1 METKGYQE
9 YKEKEMIEKFSVRKP
24 FTIIVAVILVLI
36 LGIVSFTKMQTDLLP
51 NMNLPYV
58 MVMTT
63 YGGAAP
69 EAVEETVTKPVE
81 QSLASVSG
89 LKNMTSQSSENLSI
103 VALEFEGDTNMD
115 SATID
120 IRENLDMISDQFPD
134 EVGNPTIMKV
144 SMDMMPVLVTAID
157 SDKMEA
163 GELSQYVEKTLKPSL
178 ESVNG
183 VASVSTAGLL
193 DENINVIINEEKIS
207 KLNNKIQKAI
217 NGEFDEADAKLD
229 EAESKV
235 EEAKNKLDSQRTSAN
250 QQLAKAKKALNDAQL
265 SATEKEIQI
274 TSSKLTL
281 QSKIEEAKA
290 QKKQLEATI
299 SKLKKQLEKLVDAG
313 MGDSDE
319 AKALKTEIAGY
330 QSTVKTLNNTI
341 KSLNKQVS
349 NLSSALKQIKSG
361 QKTITSK
368 IQTLDQQS
376 LDTTGKL
383 NSAEISLSS
392 SSSKIESQRE
402 QLDQAR
408 EEALAAANMSKTITV
423 DTVKSL
429 LQAQNFE
436 MPAGYIT
443 EDNVQYLV
451 RVGDKVTS
459 QKELE
464 DMVLLDVGVD
474 GINPIRLRDVADV
487 AVVNNAA
494 DTYCK
499 VNENDGILLS
509 IQKQSTYSAAQVS
522 DSITEKLDQLKSAKK
537 GLHYTNLMD
546 QGIYI
551 DMIVDSVLHNLIYG
565 AILAMIILFLFLK
578 DIRPTLVI
586 SFSIPI
592 SVIFALVLMYF
603 TGITLN
609 IISLSGLALGVGMLV
624 DNSIVV
630 IENIY
635 RLRKDGMD
643 VKEAAVEGA
652 RGVGG
657 AITASTLTTISVF
670 LPIVFTTGLTREL
683 FTDMALTIGF
693 SLTASLIVAVTVVPM
708 IASGILSKVSSKEN
722 RLIDRVKEVY
732 IKGMDKLLGKR
743 VIVLVVTAALFA
755 GSIWGISKKGFSLF
769 PDMESTQMSMTLTMP
784 EGSSQEEMVD
794 MSNAVISK
802 VLEIKDVEKIGSMQN
817 SGTGMMSVGS
827 NSTGKK
833 SVTMYVMLKED
844 KQLTNKQIQKKIE
857 EKTKDFGCELDISG
871 SNMDMGAVAGTGISV
886 SIKGTDMD
894 ELREIA
900 DQVAEVITKTKGSTE
915 VSNGQEETTDEVH
928 IVVDKKKA
936 VQNGLT
942 VAQVYQAISAELAE
956 GTTAT
961 TVTQGEDTYD
971 VIVEKNSSYAASRE
985 KLKKMKISATFAG
998 EEKEVPLTSI
1008 ASVQA
1013 SDSLSSI
1020 SRENQTRY
1028 INVTAGVKDGYNPTL
1043 LSDKIEKKLD
1053 KIDLPKGYSL
1063 EMGGEAESVYE
1074 MMEQLALMLVLAIA
1088 FMYLIM
1094 VAQFQSLLSPFIIL
1108 FTIPLAFT
1116 GGLIGLLIAGMD
1128 LSVIAMIGF
1137 VMLSGIIVNN
1147 GIVLV
1152 DTINQLREAG
1162 YEKDDAIVT
1171 AGAMRIRP
1179 IFMTALTTIL
1189 GLSTMAVGVGMGS
1202 EMSQP
1207 MAVVTIGGLIYGTLL
1222 TLLVIPC
1229 IYSLMMREKD
1239 FDGRHRR
1246 EGETKSR
1253 WNIKER
1259 FDFGG
1264 WKERLNHLKSKKHQ
1278 SETEDSSNVETS
1290 SEPEE

>member
-1 METKGYQE
+1 
-9 YKEKEMIEKFSVRKP
+9 MIEKFSVRKP

-69 EAVEETVTKPVE
+69 EAVEETVTKTVE

-134 EVGNPTIMKV
+134 EVGNPTIMKI

-522 DSITEKLDQLKSAKK
+522 NSITKKLDQLKSAKK

-708 IASGILSKVSSKEN
+708 MASGVLSKVSSKEN

-755 GSIWGISKKGFSLF
+755 GSVWGISKKGFSLF

-817 SGTGMMSVGS
+817 SGTGMMSAGGS
-827 NSTGKK
+827 STGEK

-886 SIKGTDMD
+886 SVKGTDMD

-1074 MMEQLALMLVLAIA
+1074 MMKQLALMLVLAIA

-1202 EMSQP
+1202 DMSQP

-1239 FDGRHRR
+1239 SDGRHRR
-1246 EGETKSR
+1246 EGEIKSR

-1264 WKERLNHLKSKKHQ
+1264 WKERLNNLKSKKHQ
-1278 SETEDSSNVETS
+1278 SETEDSSNAKTS